1 MLCVLRK
8 ELLAELKDQQPLN
21 RNLEFEKLRNAWPKA
36 ANNIKYVFEDANWA
50 DALTDALGEALGGQP
65 GICLGA
71 ARGKRHNHLPHGIF
85 RGFWKHVLQS
95 FIPLATL
102 SLVVEHNQIK
112 IKKRFVKKRVI
123 RVACY
128 TNISI
133 PSQRILVL
141 ALWRVCVTIHSE
153 THTMTHAT
161 RQTENLHLVQVW
173 GF

>member
-8 ELLAELKDQQPLN
+8 ELLAELKDQQPLK
-21 RNLEFEKLRNAWPKA
+21 RNLEFEKLCNAWPKA
-36 ANNIKYVFEDANWA
+36 ANDIKYVFEDANWA

-85 RGFWKHVLQS
+85 RGFWKHGLQS

-102 SLVVEHNQIK
+102 SLVVEHNQVK
-112 IKKRFVKKRVI
+112 LKQRFVNRCVF

-128 TNISI
+128 TKISI
-133 PSQRILVL
+133 PLQRVLVL

-153 THTMTHAT
+153 THTQWHTLQGKQNT
-161 RQTENLHLVQVW
+161 SI
-173 GF
+173 

>member
-1 MLCVLRK
+1 MSG
-8 ELLAELKDQQPLN
+8 A
-21 RNLEFEKLRNAWPKA
+21 NAWPKA
-36 ANNIKYVFEDANWA
+36 GNDIKYVFEDANWA

-85 RGFWKHVLQS
+85 RGFWKHVLQTIS
-95 FIPLATL
+95 L
-102 SLVVEHNQIK
+102 SLVVEHNQVK
-112 IKKRFVKKRVI
+112 LKQRFVNRCAI

-133 PSQRILVL
+133 PLQRVLVL

-153 THTMTHAT
+153 TYTQWHTLQGKQNTSILCRCEAFKLT
-161 RQTENLHLVQVW
+161 RKGCSKDIDIHEYFFHCQLAFLL
-173 GF
+173 